1 MKNPGWHVLIVL
13 IVFPLVMP
21 LFPVSIS
28 TAQERTEILIGA
40 SLTLTGPLAAHGRD
54 LKWAYERAVDEVN
67 ATGGIFV
74 KDSGKKLKVRLV
86 FEDNAS
92 NPMKAAATVEKL
104 VRVDKVNM
112 LLGGAEP
119 TCVIAACIAA
129 EKLKKFYH
137 TAFGFPTPIWLEH
150 KFKWS
155 TNFFFSMD
163 QIGIPF
169 RILGSMEK
177 KMRPKRVATVAE
189 ATFAGDA
196 VAAGLSKMG
205 KASGYELAAQI
216 KLPLGTKDYSQ
227 QISLAKQAGVD
238 AMLLYASVEDT
249 ENFVRGLKKNNYNV
263 PYIHTWKGAW
273 TGKFWKDLG
282 KDAQYIVCD
291 GFWSMDYPFEG
302 AKELGEQYYEKFNE
316 YSVTVGLS
324 YALAKILFESIEKA
338 GSLDGAKVRQAV
350 LAHTFK
356 TVMGDVKYNKEGLAL
371 FPQIAAQWW
380 DGKQM
385 LVYPTQYAIWE
396 IKLAPAWDK
405 R

>member
-1 MKNPGWHVLIVL
+1 
-13 IVFPLVMP
+13 
-21 LFPVSIS
+21 
-28 TAQERTEILIGA
+28 
-40 SLTLTGPLAAHGRD
+40 
-54 LKWAYERAVDEVN
+54 
-67 ATGGIFV
+67 
-74 KDSGKKLKVRLV
+74 
-86 FEDNAS
+86 
-92 NPMKAAATVEKL
+92 
-104 VRVDKVNM
+104 
-112 LLGGAEP
+112 
-119 TCVIAACIAA
+119 
-129 EKLKKFYH
+129 
-137 TAFGFPTPIWLEH
+137 
-150 KFKWS
+150 
-155 TNFFFSMD
+155 MD

-169 RILGSMEK
+169 RILDSMDK
-177 KMRPKRVATVAE
+177 KMRPKRVATVVE

-227 QISLAKQAGVD
+227 QISQAKQAGVD

-302 AKELGEQYYEKFNE
+302 ARELGEQYYEKFNE

-324 YALAKILFESIEKA
+324 YALAKILLEAIEKA
-338 GSLDGAKVRQAV
+338 GSLDGAKVRQAI
-350 LAHTFK
+350 LTHTFK

-380 DGKQM
+380 NGKQM
-385 LVYPTQYAIWE
+385 LMYPTQYAIWE
-396 IKLAPAWDK
+396 IKLAPTWDN